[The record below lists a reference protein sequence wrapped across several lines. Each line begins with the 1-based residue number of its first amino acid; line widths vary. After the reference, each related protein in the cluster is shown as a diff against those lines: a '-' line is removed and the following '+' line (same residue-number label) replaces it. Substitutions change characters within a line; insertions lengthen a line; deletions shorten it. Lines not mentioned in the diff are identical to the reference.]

1 MQSCHAKRFINIA
14 NFRWDTCC
22 DNMLL
27 NAKNTVLFH
36 GCITTRHSCII
47 PCTYNTVIIACQLH
61 ILWVDWGKEKRM
73 YHGEGSG
80 ISKNNIHMLISLYI
94 IMCVVLRI
102 IVRKFMYRL
111 YFQYIIQSFP
121 AWNHKPFLNKRLFC
135 RNNTFE
141 LLANKCALKKQLGGS

>member
-94 IMCVVLRI
+94 IMCVVKLLKNLCTGYISNILSNR
-102 IVRKFMYRL
+102 
-111 YFQYIIQSFP
+111 FQREITNLSLINDFSVE
-121 AWNHKPFLNKRLFC
+121 
-135 RNNTFE
+135 TT
-141 LLANKCALKKQLGGS
+141 LLSCLPINVHWKSNWVAHR

>member
-94 IMCVVLRI
+94 IMCVVKLLKNLCTGYIFNILSNR
-102 IVRKFMYRL
+102 
-111 YFQYIIQSFP
+111 FQREITNLSLINDFSVE
-121 AWNHKPFLNKRLFC
+121 
-135 RNNTFE
+135 TT
-141 LLANKCALKKQLGGS
+141 LLSCLPINVHWKSNWVAHR